1 MPVLA
6 PRRTLVDVLAAEE
19 VTIARG
25 LAVVSVSLLV
35 ALAAQVALPL
45 PFTPVPITAQTLVV
59 LLGGAALGA
68 HRGMLAMLLYLG
80 YGVLGWPVFAG
91 GRAGV
96 AHLLGPTGG
105 YLWGF
110 VLAAYATGALAER
123 GWDRRWA
130 TAVGAMGIGQVL
142 IYLGGLF
149 GLLRFAPLDRA
160 LALGVWPFL
169 PGDALKVLIAAGLLP
184 LAWKALGRPGTSSS
198 GEPL

>member
-1 MPVLA
+1 MSVLA
-6 PRRTLVDVLAAEE
+6 PGRTLVDALAAEE
-19 VTIARG
+19 ATIARG

-35 ALAAQVALPL
+35 ALAAQVAIPL

-59 LLGGAALGA
+59 LLGGAVLGA
-68 HRGMLAMLLYLG
+68 RRGMLAMLLYLG
-80 YGVLGWPVFAG
+80 YGVSGWPVFAG

-110 VLAAYATGALAER
+110 VLAASVTGALAER
-123 GWDRRWA
+123 GWDRRWV

-142 IYLGGLF
+142 IYLGGVF
-149 GLLRFAPLDRA
+149 GLLRFAPLEQA

-184 LAWKALGRPGTSSS
+184 LAWRGLGRPGASRK
-198 GEPL
+198 PL

>member
-1 MPVLA
+1 
-6 PRRTLVDVLAAEE
+6 
-19 VTIARG
+19 
-25 LAVVSVSLLV
+25 
-35 ALAAQVALPL
+35 
-45 PFTPVPITAQTLVV
+45 
-59 LLGGAALGA
+59 
-68 HRGMLAMLLYLG
+68 MLAMLLYLG

-149 GLLRFAPLDRA
+149 GLLRFAPVDRA

-198 GEPL
+198 REPLGQPPVTPLYWGRFGTKSNILWVWRRPC